1 MLSMVRCLALDGRVA
16 NGWKVGDSGQAG
28 FELYYEKA
36 DITNMMEANCQL
48 RI

>member
-1 MLSMVRCLALDGRVA
+1 MTGLLGGADCPDLGF
-16 NGWKVGDSGQAG
+16 VGDSGQAG